1 MKSTGGLTR
10 HMNSCTSQIIQQVLP
25 TRMQPEQDMPM
36 PGEDD
41 NASDNFGPY
50 EDERSTPEAQDI
62 EGDHRDLVG
71 ESSDT
76 GSRARAGHTPQDG
89 LLGSESSSSLTEV
102 RFSEQEFP
110 AGTPISNIKYDH
122 PRSQND
128 NLFYPFH
135 NQLDYALAHYF
146 AEFDTTKG
154 NVDKFL
160 SDLLLA
166 LLTEKLFYQNA
177 DK

>member
-1 MKSTGGLTR
+1 
-10 HMNSCTSQIIQQVLP
+10 
-25 TRMQPEQDMPM
+25 MPM

-50 EDERSTPEAQDI
+50 EDEGSIPEAQDI

-76 GSRARAGHTPQDG
+76 RSRTRARRTLQDG
-89 LLGSESSSSLTEV
+89 LFGSESSSSLREV

-110 AGTPISNIKYDH
+110 TGTPVSNIKYDH
-122 PRSQND
+122 PGSQND
-128 NLFYPFH
+128 NLFYPFY
-135 NQLDYALAHYF
+135 NQLDYALAYYF
-146 AEFDTTKG
+146 AEFETTKG

-160 SDLLLA
+160 SDPLIA
-166 LLTEKLFYQNA
+166 PLTKKLSYRNADEWIEKLILSNHYT
-177 DK
+177 

>member
-1 MKSTGGLTR
+1 MKSTGGLTK

-50 EDERSTPEAQDI
+50 EDERSTPKAQDI
-62 EGDHRDLVG
+62 EGDHRDSVG

-76 GSRARAGHTPQDG
+76 GSRARAGRTPQDG

-110 AGTPISNIKYDH
+110 AGTPVSNIKYDH
-122 PRSQND
+122 PGSQND

-135 NQLDYALAHYF
+135 NQLDYALVHYF
-146 AEFDTTKG
+146 AQSETTKD

-160 SDLLLA
+160 SDLLMA
-166 LLTEKLFYQNA
+166 PLTEKLSYQNA
-177 DK
+177 DE